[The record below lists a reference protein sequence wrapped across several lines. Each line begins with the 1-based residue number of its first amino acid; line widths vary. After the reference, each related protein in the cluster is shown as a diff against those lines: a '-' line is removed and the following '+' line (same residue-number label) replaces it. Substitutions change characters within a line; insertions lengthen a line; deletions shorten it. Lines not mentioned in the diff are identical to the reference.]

1 MNSNLITIRRISSS
15 VEIEGAATLAA
26 GTSSLRP
33 KSEFVALFT
42 RDCAQP
48 EHALIL
54 GAFEHSSLV
63 GYARVAYFVRRDDAP
78 ANCAPSGWYLLGV
91 VVQQK
96 WARRGIATRLTTERL
111 AWAAA
116 RSDEIFYVANP
127 DNAASIE
134 MHRKLGFEEI
144 ARDVSIPLALT
155 GLTLFRLPFEARSG
169 NGRERIT
176 TNNLTAC

>member
-1 MNSNLITIRRISSS
+1 M
-15 VEIEGAATLAA
+15 VEIEAAATLAKA
-26 GTSSLRP
+26 GSSHSP
-33 KSEFVALFT
+33 TSEFVALFT

-48 EHALIL
+48 ELALLL

-63 GYARVAYFVRRDDAP
+63 GYARAAYFDRRDDAP
-78 ANCAPSGWYLLGV
+78 VSCAPSGWYLLGV
-91 VVQQK
+91 VVHPN
-96 WARRGIATRLTTERL
+96 WVRRGLATRLTNERL
-111 AWAAA
+111 TWAAA
-116 RSDEIFYVANP
+116 RCSEIFYVANP

-144 ARDVSIPLALT
+144 ARDVSIPPALS

-176 TNNLTAC
+176 PNDLTAC